1 VALRDDLERI
11 AAAAEPHAAP
21 GEQVA
26 GILATET
33 LGAGRVYLCAYESAE
48 GRTWLALDG
57 DGRPTSSRNAVRDA
71 ASIAV
76 LCELAEE
83 SVGGGDVDE
92 LLARIVEL
100 REREAPP
107 GIESAEQAARELRAA
122 IEAAPRLATTDY
134 LDRLGAASRR
144 LEQALGEDAA
154 SPFAAAMQGGL
165 AAVGELTAEIERT
178 YKGPLA

>member
-1 VALRDDLERI
+1 VALRDDLEPI
-11 AAAAEPHAAP
+11 AAVAETHAAP
-21 GEQVA
+21 GEEVA

-33 LGAGRVYLCAYESAE
+33 LGSGRIYLCAYECE
-48 GRTWLALDG
+48 RGRSWLALDEH
-57 DGRPTSSRNAVRDA
+57 GRPSASRNTVRDA

-83 SVGGGDVDE
+83 SAGGGDVEE
-92 LLARIVEL
+92 LIARLVEL

-107 GIESAEQAARELRAA
+107 GIDAAERAARALAAA
-122 IEAAPRLATTDY
+122 IEPAPRLATTDY

-165 AAVGELTAEIERT
+165 AAVAELTAEIERS

>member
-1 VALRDDLERI
+1 MALRDDLERI
-11 AAAAEPHAAP
+11 AASAETHAAT
-21 GEQVA
+21 GEQVS

-33 LGAGRVYLCAYESAE
+33 LGAGRTYLCAYESDR
-48 GRTWLALDG
+48 GRTWLALDAHG
-57 DGRPTSSRNAVRDA
+57 EPVPSRGAVRDA

-83 SVGGGDVDE
+83 SAGGGDVEE
-92 LLARIVEL
+92 LIARLVEL
-100 REREAPP
+100 REREDPP
-107 GIESAEQAARELRAA
+107 GIEQAEEAARALAAA
-122 IEAAPRLATTDY
+122 IEPPPRLATTDY

-165 AAVGELTAEIERT
+165 AAVGELTAEIERA